1 MKKRRILLPILLLS
15 TFILGGCNFGKKSS
29 ENNDQTTYGVE
40 IKNKAELEG
49 EWYVGGTRNLSLAL
63 TPEANALEALGEGTL
78 TVTSSDPAV
87 VTVTGLGLKGMKA
100 GKATI
105 EVAYHG
111 AKASVDATIL
121 DGSAIGRYGAAHAG
135 DANDPLDNEDALL
148 VAKHAKY
155 EGESYYVRGEVHH
168 FYHSPGE
175 RTDGVV
181 SYFLTPAAGQTE
193 MFEVYK
199 TLKENKGKL
208 TDDEIWK
215 TGIATAYGTFT
226 EYNGQYETSSATFVS
241 CTGGNKPEARTNV
254 NKTFAEALAD
264 GKACY
269 DGDNTYNYYVFDAY
283 VTKKSGSNYFLTAT
297 QGEAIADEK
306 ENTIEIFNAAADG
319 LADKLLKNAK
329 VTVRMVVKNYHGQAE
344 NLFALAATDVT
355 VLIDGTDWNAPTDKY
370 YAIVDSPVVGT
381 KYRFGMN
388 TKSGSIMY
396 STGAVAGNYGGTT
409 DNYAEA
415 PQFELVEVTGGYNVK
430 ITFSDSSVKFMN
442 VVVSGN
448 YTNVKFEDDA
458 TTVFTYNTDYKT
470 LIVAT
475 SGHTDSGKDGDYFL
489 GTYSTY
495 STISCS
501 ALSYL
506 SPSNYDVSQF
516 PCHFWAEFDRPAATG
531 IEIDPSAPFHLE
543 QGETQQ
549 MTATILPEHAAGTV
563 VWSVSPTDKGVSI
576 SETGLVTVAADATID
591 AVVTVTAALQG
602 KAFSASVAITVD
614 AASGGGGGGGS
625 SYTLDFTAKTA
636 NHNSYSDEWTY
647 GDASLAGAANNN
659 GGWAFV
665 KFGPKSATISNAG
678 YLGTYAKINNA
689 LSFSVSTVTINL
701 VGKCY
706 NQDDEKANVHIE
718 AYSDSGFTSKVAE
731 TTSQYVPAIATNEGT
746 DTMTFTFAA
755 PAANRY
761 YKVVFDITNTT
772 TYNGV
777 AAVASIVFAE

>member
-63 TPEANALEALGEGTL
+63 TPEANALEALGAGEL

-100 GKATI
+100 GKATV

-168 FYHSPGE
+168 FYHSPAE

-181 SYFLTPAAGQTE
+181 SYFLTPAAGSSE

-199 TLKENKGKL
+199 TLKEDGSKL
-208 TDDEIWK
+208 TDDDIWK
-215 TGIATAYGTFT
+215 SGIATAYGTFT
-226 EYNGQYETSSATFVS
+226 SYNGQYETTSAKFVS
-241 CTGGNKPEARTNV
+241 CTGGVKPNPRANV

-264 GKACY
+264 AKAAY
-269 DGDNTYNYYVFDAY
+269 DGDNTYDYYVFGAY

-297 QGEAIADEK
+297 QGEAITDEK
-306 ENTIEIFNAAADG
+306 ANTIEIYNATADG
-319 LADKLLKNAK
+319 LEAKLLKDAQI
-329 VTVRMVVKNYHGQAE
+329 TVRMVVKNYHGQAE
-344 NLFALAATDVT
+344 NLFALSADDVT
-355 VLIDGTDWNAPTDKY
+355 VD
-370 YAIVDSPVVGT
+370 
-381 KYRFGMN
+381 
-388 TKSGSIMY
+388 
-396 STGAVAGNYGGTT
+396 
-409 DNYAEA
+409 
-415 PQFELVEVTGGYNVK
+415 
-430 ITFSDSSVKFMN
+430 
-442 VVVSGN
+442 
-448 YTNVKFEDDA
+448 
-458 TTVFTYNTDYKT
+458 
-470 LIVAT
+470 
-475 SGHTDSGKDGDYFL
+475 
-489 GTYSTY
+489 
-495 STISCS
+495 
-501 ALSYL
+501 
-506 SPSNYDVSQF
+506 
-516 PCHFWAEFDRPAATG
+516 
-531 IEIDPSAPFHLE
+531 
-543 QGETQQ
+543 
-549 MTATILPEHAAGTV
+549 AAGTAWPTADEPATQNV
-563 VWSVSPTDKGVSI
+563 TLAEFINSTAPDKTVKFHFSAKIKAFKTGATKDKYGNMTLTDDTNDLTVYGSTATASALAWNGADTYVFTNPQDFMTNPTTNAMNVGDTVEVNFIRYVYSSKVQGQGIIIGHTPAAPIDPEGITLNPNTAFDLAQGANRTIQATLSPAGATGTVLWSVSPTGQGVTI
-576 SETGLVTVAADATID
+576 SDSGVVSAAIDATEDTYTIT
-591 AVVTVTAALQG
+591 ATVQDSSPVI
-602 KAFSASVAITVD
+602 SASVTCTVVD
-614 AASGGGGGGGS
+614 GSGGGGGAS

-647 GDASLAGAANNN
+647 GDATLAGAANNN

-665 KFGPKSATISNAG
+665 KFGPKSATISGAG
-678 YLGTYAKINNA
+678 YLGTYAKLNTA
-689 LSFSVSTVTINL
+689 LDFAVSTVTINL

-706 NQDDEKANVHIE
+706 NQDSEKANVHIE
-718 AYSDSGFTSKVAE
+718 AYSDSAFTSKVAE
-731 TTSQYVPAIATNEGT
+731 TTSQYVPAITTNEGT

-777 AAVASIVFAE
+777 AAVASIVFAAA